1 MSFKNQRIIGS
12 FKYMICINLFHAC
25 NRTLDNSNGSPTL
38 PTLKRV
44 IESFSLWYELFVI
57 AIFLNN
63 KIQRLETCTITLL
76 LGISYLFIPKESDVS
91 FKKLLPLKIFLKPYN
106 VVILDHLT
114 LKSYLVQSK
123 QLNCQRSMSNYF
135 FFIKCC

>member
-1 MSFKNQRIIGS
+1 MLFKNQRIIGS

-63 KIQRLETCTITLL
+63 KIQRLETFTITLL

-91 FKKLLPLKIFLKPYN
+91 FEKLLPLKVSYFFKNTLNFKTIQCSDIRHIFLKTQERQ
-106 VVILDHLT
+106 LT
-114 LKSYLVQSK
+114 D
-123 QLNCQRSMSNYF
+123 
-135 FFIKCC
+135 FIETEMF